1 MNLLYQLACVRGLL
15 KDCKG
20 QKKNSG
26 FSRNIG
32 IINSLNVELWSLRNE
47 LLLTRSLNVLIIEI
61 DANSVVD
68 ILNS

>member
-1 MNLLYQLACVRGLL
+1 MSEGYLRTASA
-15 KDCKG
+15 D
-20 QKKNSG
+20 KKNSG

-32 IINSLNVELWSLRNE
+32 IINSLVVELWSLRDE
-47 LLLTRSLNVLIIEI
+47 LLLARSLNVLIIEI

>member
-1 MNLLYQLACVRGLL
+1 MSEGYLRTA
-15 KDCKG
+15 KAE
-20 QKKNSG
+20 KKNSG

-47 LLLTRSLNVLIIEI
+47 LLLSRSLKILIIEI
-61 DANSVVD
+61 DVKSVVD

>member
-1 MNLLYQLACVRGLL
+1 MSEGYLRTA
-15 KDCKG
+15 KAK
-20 QKKNSG
+20 KKNSG